1 MKGFSSSQRAILP
14 AAEVNRR
21 GMSPQPTKSPAKCGV
36 TRGGNWSAL
45 HPCAPYI
52 ERTVLGRMIAPPD
65 HLTIRPNPACR
76 IGFAGL
82 NPSCKLTT
90 RPARVIC
97 PSGGLLTG
105 VSSLISDFPKDISA
119 PTHPKRLDGL
129 LRCARNDDLLL
140 CVVLAKAGTHNPR
153 RVWLRKVF
161 ASVPHRDDT
170 AYGSQRSPGRR

>member
-1 MKGFSSSQRAILP
+1 MTGFSSSRSRFCRR
-14 AAEVNRR
+14 EVNRR
-21 GMSPQPTKSPAKCGV
+21 GMSPQPAKSPAKCGV

-90 RPARVIC
+90 RTAQVIC
-97 PSGGLLTG
+97 PSESRCRHSSCPGLTRASIHLRKT
-105 VSSLISDFPKDISA
+105 IFEE
-119 PTHPKRLDGL
+119 DGL
-129 LRCARNDDLLL
+129 PGIGERKRRRPSDGYAR
-140 CVVLAKAGTHNPR
+140 
-153 RVWLRKVF
+153 
-161 ASVPHRDDT
+161 
-170 AYGSQRSPGRR
+170 Q